1 MIIVMQPHAGEEDV
15 RRVVATIRQ
24 QGLSEHVSRGTECTI
39 IGAVGD
45 ERVFDAAQIEALPG
59 VERAIR
65 IVQEW
70 RIISREAWAEDTQI
84 TVRGIRFG
92 GQSGVRH
99 IQFIAPNEADAAVSP
114 QSQAVLLD
122 PFHVPANPYA
132 PKSSLHPEDTLH
144 RYHQIC
150 RQQSA
155 LLMVRIRDSAHIAA
169 ALDHKA
175 DMLYLGGEVLANR
188 RLLQEIGSLNIP
200 AVVCKAAHHSVR
212 DWLVAAEQVVLQG
225 NRHIILGDAGT
236 LSWHSEHLRLD
247 IDALVAA
254 KKLSH
259 LPVLADIS
267 RLAHR
272 YMDKATLR
280 ALACA
285 AGVDALIE

>member
-45 ERVFDAAQIEALPG
+45 ERVFDVAQIEALPG

-99 IQFIAPNEADAAVSP
+99 IQFIAPNEADAAVS
-114 QSQAVLLD
+114 
-122 PFHVPANPYA
+122 
-132 PKSSLHPEDTLH
+132 
-144 RYHQIC
+144 
-150 RQQSA
+150 QQSA

-225 NRHIILGDAGT
+225 NQHIILGDAGT

-272 YMDKATLR
+272 HMDKDTLR

>member
-45 ERVFDAAQIEALPG
+45 ERVFDVAQIEALPG

-99 IQFIAPNEADAAVSP
+99 IQFIAPNEADAAVLP

-155 LLMVRIRDSAHIAA
+155 LLMVRIRDSAHITA

-259 LPVLADIS
+259 LPTSAVW
-267 RLAHR
+267 RT
-272 YMDKATLR
+272 ATWTR
-280 ALACA
+280 TPYARWPAPP
-285 AGVDALIE
+285 VWTR

>member
-45 ERVFDAAQIEALPG
+45 ERVFDVAQIEALPG

-132 PKSSLHPEDTLH
+132 PKSSLKIRCTVTTK
-144 RYHQIC
+144 
-150 RQQSA
+150 SA
-155 LLMVRIRDSAHIAA
+155 
-169 ALDHKA
+169 
-175 DMLYLGGEVLANR
+175 
-188 RLLQEIGSLNIP
+188 GSSP
-200 AVVCKAAHHSVR
+200 PC
-212 DWLVAAEQVVLQG
+212 
-225 NRHIILGDAGT
+225 
-236 LSWHSEHLRLD
+236 
-247 IDALVAA
+247 
-254 KKLSH
+254 
-259 LPVLADIS
+259 
-267 RLAHR
+267 
-272 YMDKATLR
+272 
-280 ALACA
+280 
-285 AGVDALIE
+285 

>member
-1 MIIVMQPHAGEEDV
+1 
-15 RRVVATIRQ
+15 
-24 QGLSEHVSRGTECTI
+24 
-39 IGAVGD
+39 
-45 ERVFDAAQIEALPG
+45 
-59 VERAIR
+59 
-65 IVQEW
+65 
-70 RIISREAWAEDTQI
+70 
-84 TVRGIRFG
+84 
-92 GQSGVRH
+92 
-99 IQFIAPNEADAAVSP
+99 
-114 QSQAVLLD
+114 
-122 PFHVPANPYA
+122 
-132 PKSSLHPEDTLH
+132 
-144 RYHQIC
+144 
-150 RQQSA
+150 
-155 LLMVRIRDSAHIAA
+155 MVRIRDSAHIAA

-236 LSWHSEHLRLD
+236 LSWHNEHLRLD

-272 YMDKATLR
+272 HMDKDTLR

>member
-84 TVRGIRFG
+84 TVRD
-92 GQSGVRH
+92 

-175 DMLYLGGEVLANR
+175 DMLYFGGEVLANR

-272 YMDKATLR
+272 HMDKDTLR

>member
-45 ERVFDAAQIEALPG
+45 ERVFDVAQIEALPG

-122 PFHVPANPYA
+122 PFHVSANPYA

-144 RYHQIC
+144 RYHQTC

-225 NRHIILGDAGT
+225 NQH
-236 LSWHSEHLRLD
+236 
-247 IDALVAA
+247 
-254 KKLSH
+254 
-259 LPVLADIS
+259 IS

-272 YMDKATLR
+272 HMDKDTLR